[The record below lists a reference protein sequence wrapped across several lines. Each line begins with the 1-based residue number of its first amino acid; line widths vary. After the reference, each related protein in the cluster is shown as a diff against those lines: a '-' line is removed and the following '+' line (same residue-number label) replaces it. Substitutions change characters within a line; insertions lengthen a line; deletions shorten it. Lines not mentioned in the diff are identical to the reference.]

1 MKNFT
6 IHGING
12 PVVTVAGKTD
22 LNMMETVYIG
32 KARLIGE
39 VINISNEKTTIQCY
53 ENTTGVYPGEPI
65 VRTGIPMSATL
76 APGLLTG
83 MFDGIGRPLK
93 ALESV
98 SGHYIAPGIDVPAV
112 DTQKKWD
119 VNVMLKPG
127 DELRAGLI
135 FAECDETPVV
145 RHRSMVPNGCAG
157 KVTFAACDGSYTVT
171 EPIIKYIDAEGEEH
185 ELCMLSRWAIRRPR
199 PIANR
204 LPISEPLIT
213 GQRVIDTLFPIAKG
227 GAAAIPGGFG
237 TGKTML
243 QHQLAKWSDADIIVY
258 VGCGERGNEMTQVLE
273 EFAGLIDPR
282 TGRSMLERTI
292 MIANTSNMPVAARE
306 ASIYTGVTFA
316 EYYRDMGYN
325 VALMADSTSRWA
337 EALREIS
344 GRLEEMPAEEGYPAY
359 LPSRLSA
366 FYERAGQ
373 VDTLSGKRG
382 SVSII
387 GAVSPQGNDFS
398 EPVTQNTK
406 RFIRVFWALEKALA
420 YARHYPAV
428 NWTSSYSEYTLELDE
443 WFRKNVAPDFPNL
456 RARIQGIL
464 AEESRLMDIV
474 KLIGSD
480 LLADEQKLTLEAAR
494 CIRVGFLQQNA
505 MHELDCCVPPKK
517 QYAMM
522 KLILSVCDRA
532 KKLVEKSIPVSQM
545 KQSGI
550 FDLLCRMKFE
560 LPNDDLSAIASL
572 EEKISAMF
580 SEIERRYDLLPEEA
594 GSSQRKY

>member
-1 MKNFT
+1 MNELS
-6 IHGING
+6 IYGING
-12 PVVTVAGKTD
+12 PVVTIAGKTD
-22 LNMMETVYIG
+22 LGMMETVFIG
-32 KARLIGE
+32 KSRLIGE
-39 VINISNEKTTIQCY
+39 VISVSSEFTTLQCY
-53 ENTTGVYPGEPI
+53 ENTTGVRPGEP
-65 VRTGIPMSATL
+65 VYSTGMPMSATL

-83 MFDGIGRPLK
+83 MYDGIGRPLK
-93 ALESV
+93 RLEAV
-98 SGHYIAPGIDVPAV
+98 SGHYIAPGIDVPGV
-112 DTQKKWD
+112 DTEKKWD
-119 VNVMLKPG
+119 VDVLVSEGDKLEPG
-127 DELRAGLI
+127 TVV
-135 FAECDETPVV
+135 AECDETSAI
-145 RHRSMVPNGCAG
+145 RHRIIAPPGAKGTIVSARPS
-157 KVTFAACDGSYTVT
+157 GSYNVT
-171 EPIIKYIDAEGEEH
+171 EPLITYRTEDGETAEIS
-185 ELCMLSRWAIRRPR
+185 MLQKWPIRRPR
-199 PIANR
+199 PVAKRLAIA
-204 LPISEPLIT
+204 EPLIT

-273 EFAGLIDPR
+273 EFSELHDPR

-366 FYERAGQ
+366 FYERASYCE
-373 VDTLSGKRG
+373 TLSGKKA

-406 RFIRVFWALEKALA
+406 RFIRCFWALEKSLA

-428 NWTSSYSEYTLELDE
+428 NWTTSYSEYTLELDD
-443 WFRKNVAPDFPNL
+443 WFKKNVAPDFPALRTRCSNL
-456 RARIQGIL
+456 LQ
-464 AEESRLMDIV
+464 EENQLMDIV
-474 KLIGSD
+474 KLIGAD
-480 LLADEQKLTLEAAR
+480 LLAEEQKLILETAKA
-494 CIRVGFLQQNA
+494 IRVGFLQQNA
-505 MHELDCCVPPKK
+505 MHETDCYVPIQK
-517 QYAMM
+517 QYLMM
-522 KLILSVCDRA
+522 KLILDLHDRA
-532 KKLVEKSIPVSQM
+532 KTLVAKQIPVSQL
-545 KQSGI
+545 KEKGI
-550 FDLLCRMKFE
+550 YDLLGRMKYDI
-560 LPNDDLSAIASL
+560 PNDQPEKFDELRQKLSSL
-572 EEKISAMF
+572 L
-580 SEIERRYDLLPEEA
+580 SEIEKKYDM
-594 GSSQRKY
+594 